1 MIVID
6 FAIGFLLLVIGVLL
20 GTLLG
25 LFLGERFF
33 FVDRRHL
40 GDDE

>member
-1 MIVID
+1 MTSLD
-6 FAIGFLLLVIGVLL
+6 FAIGFLLLVIGVFV

-25 LFLGERFF
+25 LFIGERFF
-33 FVDRRHL
+33 FLDRRHL